1 LNFLLVFAR
10 RCSRRAARFVPQCLI
25 VVVTFTH
32 SHRFLCAKVLSHT
45 LTQFQCDLLAIPHH
59 YQLRDFPPDLCSNG
73 DLRELYLSNHKIDA
87 WPLPD
92 GFRLTQLKT
101 LNVDCNR
108 IREIDEDC
116 LGLMV
121 HLTTLSL
128 AHNHLNELPDSVS
141 ALTNLLV
148 LNVAHNDIEELPE
161 ELQVMRVHLR
171 FETSHVPCT

>member
-1 LNFLLVFAR
+1 M
-10 RCSRRAARFVPQCLI
+10 
-25 VVVTFTH
+25 
-32 SHRFLCAKVLSHT
+32 
-45 LTQFQCDLLAIPHH
+45 
-59 YQLRDFPPDLCSNG
+59 
-73 DLRELYLSNHKIDA
+73 
-87 WPLPD
+87 PD
-92 GFRLTQLKT
+92 GFQLTQLKT

-161 ELQVMRVHLR
+161 ELQVRTCMPA
-171 FETSHVPCT
+171 SK

>member
-1 LNFLLVFAR
+1 MNVLLPPL
-10 RCSRRAARFVPQCLI
+10 SRGHKQCPCASPSECD
-25 VVVTFTH
+25 VT
-32 SHRFLCAKVLSHT
+32 
-45 LTQFQCDLLAIPHH
+45 AIPHH
-59 YQLRDFPPDLCSNG
+59 YQLRDFPPELCFNG
-73 DLRELYLSNHKIDA
+73 NLKELYLSNHKIDA
-87 WPLPD
+87 WPMPD
-92 GFRLTQLKT
+92 GFQLTQLKT

-161 ELQVMRVHLR
+161 ELQVRTCMPA
-171 FETSHVPCT
+171 SK